1 MYFWGL
7 GLNTECGGVT
17 SPHKN
22 LVKTSKLGNHIS
34 LEAIEE
40 PILLWLMYIAKAVAA
55 NIAAINFFWRNKQAK
70 PSHRKGCQSHVALW
84 CHLFFALFAVVVM
97 ALELPA
103 WCGV

>member
-55 NIAAINFFWRNKQAK
+55 NIAAINFFGEISK
-70 PSHRKGCQSHVALW
+70 PNPAIERDAHPTSRFGAIFFLLCSPLW
-84 CHLFFALFAVVVM
+84 
-97 ALELPA
+97 
-103 WCGV
+103 